1 MSKVC
6 TQRLL
11 VLNLRNEEHVH
22 MIRHFQFYSSRW
34 TRCLHRWKAFQFK
47 PCGSRLWGQS
57 QDSEDWTLQKGLKIF
72 SIKHLLTS
80 IARELKYVGILTETA
95 FEQCGW
101 TERWVTSMI
110 MIMIM
115 VIMTLMTK
123 HWNHADFLS
132 SPHLDAIFNPPSAW
146 WSAWRSPCTSTTS
159 VTWRW
164 QSQTNPNPKPH
175 TPIQSDIQVIHTIR
189 DTPPNP
195 SGLLSL
201 STDSSH
207 CYLAYPGTLAIFN
220 SRDYNVTMWQFTMF
234 FSSTISNGLDEN
246 YIVCIVCNSL

>member
-80 IARELKYVGILTETA
+80 IARELKYAGILTETA

-159 VTWRW
+159 GTWRW
-164 QSQTNPNPKPH
+164 QSQSNPNPIRHPGDPH
-175 TPIQSDIQVIHTIR
+175 
-189 DTPPNP
+189 NP
-195 SGLLSL
+195 GHASKSFRPAFPLNRLLPLLLGVSW
-201 STDSSH
+201 
-207 CYLAYPGTLAIFN
+207 Y
-220 SRDYNVTMWQFTMF
+220 V
-234 FSSTISNGLDEN
+234 SNL
-246 YIVCIVCNSL
+246 